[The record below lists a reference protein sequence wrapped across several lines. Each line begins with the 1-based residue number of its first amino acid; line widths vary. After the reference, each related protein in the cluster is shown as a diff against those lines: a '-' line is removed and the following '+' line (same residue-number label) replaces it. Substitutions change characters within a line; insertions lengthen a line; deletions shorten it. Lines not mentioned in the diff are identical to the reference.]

1 MQGIDFIQDLAVVM
15 LIAGLAGW
23 LCHRLGLSVV
33 VGYLVAGMIIGPHTP
48 PFALV
53 SDLGR
58 IETLSQIG
66 LVFLMFGI
74 GLSLSLRKLQRLGL
88 SLLVATFV
96 GAIAVYHIVQAVG
109 TALGWTPT
117 ESLFLAAML
126 MVSSSA
132 VISKVLAVTGAT
144 HERTGQLALGITL
157 TEDVVAI
164 VMLTIL
170 GSVAQ
175 TAGSGPAT
183 LGGTLGL
190 FGSFVVMAG
199 LLAVLLVPRL
209 LRRMS
214 MTAGEELPPIVVAG
228 LVFGLSLAAARSGFS
243 LALGAFLIGAVVAD
257 TPQRIQLER
266 AFEGMRSIFS
276 AVFFVAIGML
286 IEPRSLVQH
295 APLILLV
302 SALALVARST
312 AVALGAMVIG
322 HRVSDAVRVGL
333 NVTPLGEF
341 SFIIAQLGI
350 TAGVIP
356 GKYQTVA
363 VGASLVTSLTAQALA
378 SRSAGLSQWLEARL
392 PDWLCAAVERYHR
405 LVAGIQA
412 GGARSVLWRLSKPR
426 LLQIGVEALL
436 ITGLLLFSEQ
446 IHALVFWLVPTSWP
460 AANFAFWAGLTLVVL
475 LPLVA
480 LWRNVSALAMLVAD
494 MATQRHPLA
503 AKARP
508 MVETGLKVG
517 AGLLLF
523 LWLSAVAPRTE
534 AARWLP
540 LLVFVVVPAALLLF
554 RQRLIFWHSLLENE
568 LQERLQ
574 DRPAAADS
582 AAPDLAAHAAWGLAL
597 LECTLPDLADVR
609 GRTLA
614 DLGLRTHCGC
624 TVAGVERQGVLVR
637 YPAPTL
643 ALFPRDKVL
652 LLGTPAQVEAG
663 QTHLTRVSGAGV
675 ESSFNEVCM
684 EAVMVPGGSKLAGRT
699 LRDLA
704 PSKKVG
710 VQVAGLRRGETRTLN
725 PSGEEKMLAGDEVLV
740 LGSPDQV
747 AAFRAWLA
755 E

>member
-1 MQGIDFIQDLAVVM
+1 MNGIDFIQDLAVVM

-23 LCHRLGLSVV
+23 LCYRMGLSVV
-33 VGYLVAGMIIGPHTP
+33 VGYLAAGMLIGPHTP

-58 IETLSQIG
+58 INTLSQVG

-74 GLSLSLRKLQRLGL
+74 GLSLSLQKLRRLGL

-96 GAIAVYHIVQAVG
+96 GAVAVYQIVQAVG
-109 TALGWTPT
+109 AALGWSQT
-117 ESLFLAAML
+117 EGLFLSAML

-132 VISKVLAVTGAT
+132 VISKVLTAAGAT

-175 TAGSGPAT
+175 TTGGAGTS

-209 LRRMS
+209 LHRLS
-214 MTAGEELPPIVVAG
+214 LTAGEELPPIVVAG
-228 LVFGLSLAAARSGFS
+228 LVFGLALAAARSGFS

-257 TPQRIQLER
+257 TPQRTQLER
-266 AFEGMRSIFS
+266 AFEGVRSIFS

-286 IEPRSLVQH
+286 IDPRSLLQH

-302 SALALVARST
+302 TVLALVARSA
-312 AVALGAMVIG
+312 AVTLGVIVIG
-322 HRVSDAVRVGL
+322 TRVSDAVRVGL

-350 TAGVIP
+350 AAGVIP
-356 GKYQTVA
+356 EKFQTVA
-363 VGASLVTSLTAQALA
+363 VGASLLTSLTAQALA
-378 SRSAGLSQWLEARL
+378 SRSDPLSRWLEARL
-392 PDWLCAAVERYHR
+392 PDWLCSAVEHYHR
-405 LVAGIQA
+405 WIARLQA
-412 GGARSVLWRLSKPR
+412 GGDRSLLWRLSKPR
-426 LLQIGVEALL
+426 LLQIGVEMLL
-436 ITGLLLFSEQ
+436 VTGLLVFAEQ
-446 IHALVFWLVPTSWP
+446 LRGLVFLFVPAGWP
-460 AANFAFWAGLTLVVL
+460 PANLAFWAGLTLVVL

-480 LWRNVSALAMLVAD
+480 LWRNVSALVMLVAD
-494 MATQRHPLA
+494 VSTQRHPLA

-523 LWLSAVAPRTE
+523 LWLSAVAPRAE

-540 LLVFVVVPAALLLF
+540 LLVIVIVPLTLLLF
-554 RQRLIFWHSLLENE
+554 RHRLIYWHSLLENE

-574 DRPAAADS
+574 QAAPGTES
-582 AAPDLAAHAAWGLAL
+582 AAPDLAAHAAWGLVL

-614 DLGLRTHCGC
+614 ELALRTKCGC

-637 YPAPTL
+637 YPEPTL

-652 LLGTPAQVEAG
+652 LLGTPKQVEAG
-663 QTHLTRVSGAGV
+663 RELLVRLTGAGPD
-675 ESSFNEVCM
+675 SSFDEVCM
-684 EAVMVPGGSKLAGRT
+684 EAVTVPEGCKLAGRT
-699 LRDLA
+699 LRQLA

-710 VQVAGLRRGETRTLN
+710 VQVAGLRRGEMRTLN
-725 PSGEEKMLAGDEVLV
+725 PSGQEKMLEGDEVLV
-740 LGSPDQV
+740 LGSPDQI
-747 AAFRAWLA
+747 AAFRSWLA

>member
-33 VGYLVAGMIIGPHTP
+33 VGYLVAGMVIGPHTP

-53 SDLGR
+53 SDQGR

-74 GLSLSLRKLQRLGL
+74 GLNLSLQKLRRLGL

-96 GAIAVYHIVQAVG
+96 GAVAVYHIVQAVAA
-109 TALGWTPT
+109 ALGWNPT
-117 ESLFLAAML
+117 ESLFLSAML

-132 VISKVLAVTGAT
+132 VISKVLAATGAT
-144 HERTGQLALGITL
+144 HERAGQLALGITL

-164 VMLTIL
+164 VMLTVL

-175 TAGSGPAT
+175 TSGSGPAS

-190 FGSFVVMAG
+190 FGSFVVLAG

-209 LRRMS
+209 LRRLS

-228 LVFGLSLAAARSGFS
+228 LVFGLALAAARSGFS
-243 LALGAFLIGAVVAD
+243 LALGAFLLGAVVAD
-257 TPQRIQLER
+257 TPQRIQMER
-266 AFEGMRSIFS
+266 AFEGLRTIFS

-286 IEPRSLVQH
+286 IAPRSLLQH
-295 APLILLV
+295 GPLILLI
-302 SALALVARST
+302 SAVAVVARSA

-322 HRVSDAVRVGL
+322 SRVSDAARVGL

-350 TAGVIP
+350 AAGVIP
-356 GKYQTVA
+356 SKFQTIA
-363 VGASLVTSLTAQALA
+363 VGVSLVTALTAQGLA
-378 SRSAGLSQWLEARL
+378 ARSGPLSVWLEARL
-392 PDWLCAAVERYHR
+392 PDWLCAAVEYYHR
-405 LVAGIQA
+405 LVARIQA
-412 GGARSVLWRLSKPR
+412 GGARNLLWRLSKPR
-426 LLQIGVEALL
+426 LLQIAVEALL
-436 ITGLLLFSEQ
+436 ITGLLAFSQQ
-446 IHALVFWLVPTSWP
+446 IQALVFWLVPTNWP
-460 AANFAFWAGLTLVVL
+460 PANLAFWTGLTLVVL

-494 MATQRHPLA
+494 VATQQHPRA

-523 LWLSAVAPRTE
+523 LWLGAVVPWTE

-540 LLVFVVVPAALLLF
+540 LLVIVVVPAALLLF
-554 RQRLIFWHSLLENE
+554 RHRLIFWHSLFENE
-568 LQERLQ
+568 LQERLKE
-574 DRPAAADS
+574 AS
-582 AAPDLAAHAAWGLAL
+582 AAPGSVAPDLDAHAAWGLTL

-614 DLGLRTHCGC
+614 DLRLRTHCGC

-652 LLGTPAQVEAG
+652 LLGTPAQVAAG
-663 QTHLTRVSGAGV
+663 QAYLTRITGAGP
-675 ESSFNEVCM
+675 ESSFDEVCM
-684 EAVMVPGGSKLAGRT
+684 EAVTVPEGCKLAGRT
-699 LRDLA
+699 LRQLA

-710 VQVAGLRRGETRTLN
+710 VQVAGLRRGDTRTLN
-725 PSGEEKMLAGDEVLV
+725 PSGEERMLEGDEVLV
-740 LGSPDQV
+740 LGSPDQI